1 MLAEMPEERA
11 RDQEREAREMAQDV
25 EFRDSIREAGAFRS
39 PYELWKASQGLPTL
53 TGLAVDDVY
62 TQELTPWKERGGSG
76 VFINLEGTGGFNDT
90 YLYELAPT
98 ESSQPIRHIYDE
110 LLFVL
115 NGQGTTTIW

>member
-1 MLAEMPEERA
+1 MLAFTARGRA
-11 RDQEREAREMAQDV
+11 RESKLEAREMAQDV
-25 EFRDSIREAGAFRS
+25 EFRDSIREAEAFRS

-53 TGLAVDDVY
+53 TGLSVDNVY
-62 TQELTPWKERGGSG
+62 TQALTPWKTRGGSG

-115 NGQGTTTIW
+115 DGQG